1 MATNSYIQ
9 RNANVGVGAGKRL
22 YINII
27 RIRRGKG
34 VRVTDIPI
42 PSRKTQDRALFP
54 LSGEI
59 NDFTLTIS
67 LETDPEPSIGYS
79 VSTSNV
85 LTSEGIKTIKEQY
98 NYLYDEVL
106 GNAIN
111 SNYTLYL
118 DWLGKSY
125 FGSLFVDSEVMPS
138 EFEGQIEVTLEF
150 KEGKNWFGTPSN
162 V

>member
-9 RNANVGVGAGKRL
+9 RNANIGVGAGKRL
-22 YINII
+22 MINVIGVS
-27 RIRRGKG
+27 RGKG
-34 VRVTDIPI
+34 VRVTDIPV
-42 PSRKTQDRALFP
+42 PSAKTTSRALFP

-59 NDFTLTIS
+59 NDFNLLIS
-67 LETDPEPSIGYS
+67 IETESSNVGYS

-85 LTSEGIKTIKEQY
+85 LTSDSITTIQQQY
-98 NYLYDEVL
+98 NFIYDEIL

-125 FGSLFVDSEVMPS
+125 FGSLFVDSNIDPTDFS
-138 EFEGQIEVTLEF
+138 GQIEVTLEF